1 MSKCWWKEHK
11 KSETKNLVPRIQTAK
26 LHGHTDNLQTGVK
39 NLHKLDQNK
48 IYKTGQKNRHEK
60 STRCT
65 WEPGIVCQ

>member
-1 MSKCWWKEHK
+1 MTTASKE
-11 KSETKNLVPRIQTAK
+11 NK
-26 LHGHTDNLQTGVK
+26 LTYTGQ

-65 WEPGIVCQ
+65 WEPGIVCPQ